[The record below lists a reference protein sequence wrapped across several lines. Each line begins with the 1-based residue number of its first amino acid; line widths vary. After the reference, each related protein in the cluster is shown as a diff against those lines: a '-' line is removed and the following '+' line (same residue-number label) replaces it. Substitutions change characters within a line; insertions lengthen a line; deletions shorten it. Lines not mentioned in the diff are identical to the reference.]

1 MPTSPLRY
9 RLAPPPNPTG
19 APFADGEVH
28 DFHDLAGLA
37 TYIARLKWMWE
48 QGQPTLARDNAEHRL
63 VRWLHEPRLPEGVD
77 NTAARSFVP
86 FGLYVAG
93 IDYHGVVGESCL
105 WTEVPTLQRRVAE
118 LLPPKRV
125 DVKGSSESKQQP
137 GTPIVIEDKVVRA
150 VVRAML
156 TRPLV
161 LLAGISGS
169 GKTQLARRLGLAWAA
184 GVFGANDN
192 EDAVIGKLEEDP
204 KHSRR
209 AWIGKS
215 NDGWRTIPDF
225 EVAGEEALN
234 RFGFVAVQSDWT
246 DASHLWGYHVP
257 LPAEAEG
264 FYGTEAL
271 RVFLSAQQGQP
282 DHEKP
287 HFLLLDEMNLSRPEH
302 YASDLLSAME
312 VLDREVIQLHR
323 AGDNVRL
330 RAADGR
336 ASDLVPSR
344 IAWPTGL
351 LVIGTV
357 NVDETTFSF
366 APKVLDRAA
375 LLEFTDVQ
383 LDKVYTSDLFNAHMP
398 WFDALHTVC
407 RPYNLHLGYR
417 AAGEVLDALKMAPV
431 ASRPDVLDL
440 QLRNKILPRVRGP
453 RASVERLLVRLL
465 RIAQALRLKDDQK
478 KKLAAETSP
487 AEHARILTDVLKT
500 ATETS
505 GEVDALNH
513 ARKTYGPEA
522 TPVDPASVSASE
534 AKIGEMLRRA
544 YAVGFT
550 SYFG

>member
-9 RLAPPPNPTG
+9 RLMPPPDPTG

-37 TYIARLKWMWE
+37 TYIACLKWKWE
-48 QGQPTLARDNAEHRL
+48 QDSSQLKLEPPEHRL
-63 VRWLHEPRLPEGVD
+63 VRWMHEPRLPEGAD
-77 NTAARSFVP
+77 TTAARSFAPV
-86 FGLYVAG
+86 GLYVAG
-93 IDYHGVVGESCL
+93 IDCHGDVGESCL
-105 WTEVPTLQRRVAE
+105 WTEVPTLQRRVADQ
-118 LLPPKRV
+118 LPLKRI
-125 DVKGSSESKQQP
+125 DANGISEGKQQP
-137 GTPIVIEDKVVRA
+137 GTPIIVQDKVVRA

-184 GVFGANDN
+184 GVFGADDN
-192 EDAVIGKLEEDP
+192 EDAAIRNLEADP
-204 KHSRR
+204 EPTRKGR

-215 NDGWRTIPDF
+215 IDHWRTIPDF
-225 EVAGEEALN
+225 EVPGEEALN

-271 RVFLSAQQGQP
+271 RVFLSAQKCQP
-282 DHEKP
+282 GHNKP

-312 VLDREVIQLHR
+312 VLDREVIHLHR
-323 AGDNVRL
+323 AGEKVRL
-330 RAADGR
+330 RADDVQAGDY
-336 ASDLVPSR
+336 VPSR
-344 IAWPTGL
+344 IAWPKGMV
-351 LVIGTV
+351 VIGTV

-383 LDKVYTSDLFNAHMP
+383 LDKVYTSDLFNTYKT
-398 WFDALHTVC
+398 WFETLHTVC

-417 AAGEVLDALKMAPV
+417 AAGEVLDALKIAPV
-431 ASRPDVLDL
+431 ASRPAVLDL
-440 QLRNKILPRVRGP
+440 QLRNKVLPRVRGP

-465 RIAQALRLKDDQK
+465 LIARAGVDPT
-478 KKLAAETSP
+478 KLLAPSE
-487 AEHARILTDVLKT
+487 D
-500 ATETS
+500 
-505 GEVDALNH
+505 EVSKAVQD

-522 TPVDPASVSASE
+522 TPVDPSSVSASE

-544 YAVGFT
+544 HAVGFT

>member
-1 MPTSPLRY
+1 MTPTSRLRY
-9 RLAPPPNPTG
+9 RLTPPPDPTN
-19 APFADGEVH
+19 APFADGEVR
-28 DFHDLAGLA
+28 DFPDLVHLA
-37 TYIARLKWMWE
+37 AHIAHLKGMWE
-48 QGQPTLARDNAEHRL
+48 PGDQAKASNDAETRL
-63 VRWLHEPRLPEGVD
+63 VRWMHEPRLPPGAEAS
-77 NTAARSFVP
+77 AARSFAPV
-86 FGLYVAG
+86 GLYVAE
-93 IDYHGVVGESCL
+93 IDCYGVVGESTL
-105 WTEVPTLQRRVAE
+105 WSAVPALQRLVAE
-118 LLPPKRV
+118 RLPPKRV
-125 DVKGSSESKQQP
+125 DLKGISESKQQP
-137 GTPIVIEDKVVRA
+137 GTAIVVEDKVVRA

-184 GVFGANDN
+184 GVFGADDN

-204 KHSRR
+204 RHNRR

-225 EVAGEEALN
+225 EVAGEEALS

-282 DHEKP
+282 GHKRA

-336 ASDLVPSR
+336 AGDLVPSR
-344 IAWPTGL
+344 VAWPTGL

-383 LDKVYTSDLFNAHMP
+383 LDKVYMSDLFKAHKP
-398 WFDALHTVC
+398 WFDALHAVC

-417 AAGEVLDALKMAPV
+417 AAGEVLGALKIAPV
-431 ASRPDVLDL
+431 SSRPYILDL

-465 RIAQALRLKDDQK
+465 HIARAGADSTKLGTAATDDLTKAMQD
-478 KKLAAETSP
+478 
-487 AEHARILTDVLKT
+487 ARTT
-500 ATETS
+500 FA
-505 GEVDALNH
+505 
-513 ARKTYGPEA
+513 PEA
-522 TPVDPASVSASE
+522 DAVDPSTVSASE